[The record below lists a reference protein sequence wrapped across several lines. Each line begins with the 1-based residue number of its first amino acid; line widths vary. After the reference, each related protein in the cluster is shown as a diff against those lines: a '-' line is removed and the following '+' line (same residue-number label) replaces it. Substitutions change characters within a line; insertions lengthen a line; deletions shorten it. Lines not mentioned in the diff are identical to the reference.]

1 MLTDPRRPRAS
12 RRRALLL
19 RAFHPPADRLRAPP
33 QVREYLTKIYQLPV
47 VKVNTA
53 NHMGRRKRI
62 MGRRRM
68 YSYKRPDFK
77 RAFVTFERTQVY
89 FPSAEAAAD
98 N

>member
-1 MLTDPRRPRAS
+1 MCVATARARARVAS
-12 RRRALLL
+12 RLALAHALTRSL
-19 RAFHPPADRLRAPP
+19 ATT

-89 FPSAEAAAD
+89 FPSAEAAGD